1 MGKNDIF
8 QNIKKKIEKREFNSA
23 IKDLTKISTSKKSS
37 KKDKSYANYLIGFIN
52 NNYFYDDK
60 DTEQGKNALIKCI
73 ESEFPIPEAFSI
85 LSSLEDDKNIAINCL
100 KKGKSLFPDS
110 PTIYRSLLNCPI
122 SKADCLTYI
131 NEVKKREIKDFYLF
145 NQILEYLISQHLWEE
160 TKYFTKI
167 IIDSPNVEIEKK
179 LTYRVIEA
187 FSYVLSNIKEDIKI
201 AEQKLLEIISEDIAN
216 KLHYSH
222 YMAIILCY
230 IKKNDKKNLVHYINN
245 FSINEKLFDFG
256 FWDGSP
262 VTIDFQQEYEMIFSE
277 AIKLFNN
284 NKRIKNKIKAIRAS
298 YLLHTSNEGFI
309 RGNKIH
315 IKDLKKQYEIE
326 PHNIS
331 IVKIILRSQ
340 LYFKLNYDAFET
352 YMGIDS
358 YDIIKLESHKGIV
371 QYASNADF
379 QKIYTYL
386 LEYIKN
392 SNHFHKYFV
401 NDIYDEV
408 IFRLWEEKT
417 EDKFSEI
424 VKLSQLF
431 KWNYQK
437 ESLCLFEIAY
447 AYAECDL
454 TNDAQ
459 TIYEFILKKEPNNT
473 AVLNNLGVIYNSN
486 KQYEKALEFYKRA
499 NELEPQ
505 KELYINNIKSTEKS
519 IEEQI
524 KNIKKQEDD
533 RIKKIA
539 KNINIGYF
547 ESIGYDDNLKLSFN
561 KIKDNKL
568 RDTLLK
574 DLNECVICLAAE
586 QSKAFAVM
594 CGSIIEAILYWSLT
608 EQNIKKYEIKNKS
621 KKITE
626 MGISDLLFVAN
637 QEKLIQSSTFHFCHG
652 LKDYRN
658 LVHPSRDISSDFE
671 RSEEENIIIWGLLK
685 KIIKDILK

>member
-1 MGKNDIF
+1 M
-8 QNIKKKIEKREFNSA
+8 
-23 IKDLTKISTSKKSS
+23 
-37 KKDKSYANYLIGFIN
+37 
-52 NNYFYDDK
+52 
-60 DTEQGKNALIKCI
+60 
-73 ESEFPIPEAFSI
+73 
-85 LSSLEDDKNIAINCL
+85 
-100 KKGKSLFPDS
+100 
-110 PTIYRSLLNCPI
+110 
-122 SKADCLTYI
+122 
-131 NEVKKREIKDFYLF
+131 
-145 NQILEYLISQHLWEE
+145 
-160 TKYFTKI
+160 
-167 IIDSPNVEIEKK
+167 
-179 LTYRVIEA
+179 
-187 FSYVLSNIKEDIKI
+187 
-201 AEQKLLEIISEDIAN
+201 
-216 KLHYSH
+216 
-222 YMAIILCY
+222 
-230 IKKNDKKNLVHYINN
+230 
-245 FSINEKLFDFG
+245 
-256 FWDGSP
+256 
-262 VTIDFQQEYEMIFSE
+262 
-277 AIKLFNN
+277 
-284 NKRIKNKIKAIRAS
+284 
-298 YLLHTSNEGFI
+298 
-309 RGNKIH
+309 
-315 IKDLKKQYEIE
+315 
-326 PHNIS
+326 
-331 IVKIILRSQ
+331 
-340 LYFKLNYDAFET
+340 
-352 YMGIDS
+352 
-358 YDIIKLESHKGIV
+358 
-371 QYASNADF
+371 
-379 QKIYTYL
+379 
-386 LEYIKN
+386 
-392 SNHFHKYFV
+392 
-401 NDIYDEV
+401 
-408 IFRLWEEKT
+408 
-417 EDKFSEI
+417 
-424 VKLSQLF
+424 
-431 KWNYQK
+431 
-437 ESLCLFEIAY
+437 
-447 AYAECDL
+447 
-454 TNDAQ
+454 
-459 TIYEFILKKEPNNT
+459 KKEPNNT